1 MHIIQKDHKFVNFG
15 GGELRALAMVMIE
28 PSSDLE
34 PLPGCID
41 GDGGGCCYGGGGNGG
56 NGGGGVDELL
66 YSALI
71 WTRYH

>member
-1 MHIIQKDHKFVNFG
+1 
-15 GGELRALAMVMIE
+15 MVMIE

-41 GDGGGCCYGGGGNGG
+41 GNGGGGCYGGGGNGG
-56 NGGGGVDELL
+56 DGVDELL

-71 WTRYH
+71 WSRYH

>member
-1 MHIIQKDHKFVNFG
+1 
-15 GGELRALAMVMIE
+15 MVMIE

-41 GDGGGCCYGGGGNGG
+41 GNGGGGCYGGNGG
-56 NGGGGVDELL
+56 DRGGDGNGGDGGGGDELL

-71 WTRYH
+71 WSRYH